1 MRDAMGNQGVDM
13 WAYVREVEG
22 RMARMDEEHEK
33 KMQALQD
40 EVTTLRAQL
49 AQQAVGATQPQA
61 QGH

>member
-1 MRDAMGNQGVDM
+1 MREVMGNDM

-22 RMARMDEEHEK
+22 RMARMNEEHEK
-33 KMQALQD
+33 KMSSLQD

-49 AQQAVGATQPQA
+49 AQQTAAAATATQQQ